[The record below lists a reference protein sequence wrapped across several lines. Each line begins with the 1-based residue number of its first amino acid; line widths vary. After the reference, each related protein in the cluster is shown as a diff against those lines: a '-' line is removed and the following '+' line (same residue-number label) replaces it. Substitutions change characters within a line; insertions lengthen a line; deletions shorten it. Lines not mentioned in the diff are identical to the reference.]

1 MAYKVILEKAY
12 ELLIE
17 DIRQLQTRWQ
27 HLEEKG
33 VPPRE

>member
-17 DIRQLQTRWQ
+17 DIRQPQIRWQ
-27 HLEEKG
+27 HLEKG